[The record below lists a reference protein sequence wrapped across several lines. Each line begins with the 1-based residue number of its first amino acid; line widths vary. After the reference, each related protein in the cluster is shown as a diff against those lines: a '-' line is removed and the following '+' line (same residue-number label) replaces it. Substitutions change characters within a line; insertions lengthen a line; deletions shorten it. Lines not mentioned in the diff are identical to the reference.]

1 MGRYREPFAVDDL
14 NQMQRYL
21 GEEMIE
27 DWQHGEL
34 TRRQMLRRVLA
45 ICGSAAGA
53 SALLVACGAETAPA
67 TPASAAASPAA
78 SVAADPSV
86 AASVA
91 ASEAASAAA
100 SPSMEA
106 SAESSAAASTQASAE
121 GSAAAAASPAAEASA
136 QPAGSAPLSVPA
148 DDPAITAGDTTVPGD
163 VEIQAYLARPSAEGS
178 YPGVIVIHENRGLND
193 HIRDVA
199 RRVAKAGYVALA
211 PDLASRAGGTAAVGP
226 DAIQGFFG
234 NTNPDDLVSDL
245 NAAVEYLGQQEGVEA
260 GKYGVVGFC
269 LGGAY
274 TLRLAA
280 ANPEIAAAVAYYG
293 PTPEPADQFSAT
305 NAAILGQYGGNDQRV
320 NGTIPALEEVMQAN
334 GKTYEK
340 RIYEGANHAFNNDTG
355 QNYNEQAAVAAWEET
370 LGWFEQYLKAS

>member
-1 MGRYREPFAVDDL
+1 MVRPREPFAVEDL

-27 DWQHGEL
+27 DWEQGEL
-34 TRRQMLRRVLA
+34 TRRQMLRRLLT

-53 SALLVACGAETAPA
+53 SALLVACGAESAAPA
-67 TPASAAASPAA
+67 GSAAAASLAASAAADRSASASIPASVDASAAASEPA
-78 SVAADPSV
+78 SAAPSQSV
-86 AASVA
+86 AASA
-91 ASEAASAAA
+91 EASAAASAAA
-100 SPSMEA
+100 S
-106 SAESSAAASTQASAE
+106 
-121 GSAAAAASPAAEASA
+121 ASPAAEASA

-148 DDPAITAGDTTVPGD
+148 DDPAITAGDATVPGD
-163 VEIQAYLARPSAEGS
+163 VEIQAYLARPSAAGS

-226 DAIQGFFG
+226 DAIQGFFA
-234 NTNPDDLVSDL
+234 NADPQELLADL

-269 LGGAY
+269 FGGAY

-280 ANPEIAAAVAYYG
+280 ANPQIAAAVCYYG
-293 PTPEPADQFSAT
+293 VTPEPADQLSAT
-305 NAAILGQYGGNDQRV
+305 NAAILGQYGANDQRV
-320 NGTIPALEEVMQAN
+320 NATIPALEQVLQAN
-334 GKTYEK
+334 GKTLETQ
-340 RIYEGANHAFNNDTG
+340 IYEGAGHAFNNDTG
-355 QNYNEQAAVAAWEET
+355 QNYNEQAAVAAWERT
-370 LGWFEQYLKAS
+370 LGWFEQYLKG